1 MNRPSPTANAQDVT
15 ATHTPGPWSMSS
27 PPYDSIPWHHVYG
40 PDGRHIMHRERPSGE
55 KIATTFLI
63 AAAPDLLEALRT
75 KRDYVADAASGALA
89 YESSG
94 EGFKAMAKEDLA
106 RIDAALAKA
115 TAA

>member
-1 MNRPSPTANAQDVT
+1 MSAHQKLTPQSAQDVT

-55 KIATTFLI
+55 KIANTFLI
-63 AAAPDLLEALRT
+63 AAAPDLL
-75 KRDYVADAASGALA
+75 
-89 YESSG
+89 
-94 EGFKAMAKEDLA
+94 
-106 RIDAALAKA
+106 AALEDILDSTARTETMGEVCQKSDFDQARAAIAKV